1 MMSVQDADKDLLQPI
16 ADINRTIHAPARLM
30 ILAFL
35 SVVESADFTFL
46 LNQTGLTRG
55 NLSSHLSK
63 LEQAGYI
70 SVNKEFVERIPR
82 TLIRLT
88 LDGHEAIQTYRE
100 NMRQVVDQLLTDNN
114 KKM

>member
-1 MMSVQDADKDLLQPI
+1 VSAEENSGKEQLQSI

-46 LNQTGLTRG
+46 MNQTGLTRG
-55 NLSSHLSK
+55 NLSSHLQK
-63 LEQAGYI
+63 LEEAGYI
-70 SVNKEFVERIPR
+70 NIEKEFVDRVPR

-88 LDGHEAIQTYRE
+88 ENGRSAIQSYRDT
-100 NMRQVVDQLLTDNN
+100 MRLVVEQLL
-114 KKM
+114 M